1 MAAKKRKPKNHLAD
15 KTANVALHRNGL
27 TIEIPNVNATDAP
40 YVAAALLDAAR
51 RLVKRGYEEL
61 VQDAGGVHGGHSGN
75 TRTMTTPRK
84 RGRSISGS
92 RDDARYQNLGG
103 PVRGVG
109 ATGVRVRPVACV
121 GRAEDVA
128 ALQA

>member
-61 VQDAGGVHGGHSGN
+61 VQDAGGVHGGPLGEYSDDDHAEEA
-75 TRTMTTPRK
+75 RK
-84 RGRSISGS
+84 KHIGF
-92 RDDARYQNLGG
+92 
-103 PVRGVG
+103 
-109 ATGVRVRPVACV
+109 TG
-121 GRAEDVA
+121 
-128 ALQA
+128 